1 MRKHLSTIV
10 LVFLL
15 LIGLSL
21 LLYPTV
27 SDYWNSFHQ
36 TRAITTYAENVAAL
50 DNASYDAIWEAARQY
65 NRNLCSRSN
74 GLRLSEEQK
83 AEYERLLDVSGVG
96 VMGYIEIPEMTGAC
110 PSTTARRI
118 PSYRWPSVIWNG
130 PACR

>member
-36 TRAITTYAENVAAL
+36 TRAIATYAENVAAL
-50 DNASYDAIWEAARQY
+50 DNASYDAIWETPPGSITGTCVVAATASSSPR
-65 NRNLCSRSN
+65 SRRPN
-74 GLRLSEEQK
+74 TK
-83 AEYERLLDVSGVG
+83 ACWTYPVRGSWAISRFPKL
-96 VMGYIEIPEMTGAC
+96 T
-110 PSTTARRI
+110 
-118 PSYRWPSVIWNG
+118 
-130 PACR
+130 

>member
-36 TRAITTYAENVAAL
+36 TRAIAT
-50 DNASYDAIWEAARQY
+50 
-65 NRNLCSRSN
+65 
-74 GLRLSEEQK
+74 LS
-83 AEYERLLDVSGVG
+83 L
-96 VMGYIEIPEMTGAC
+96 IHI
-110 PSTTARRI
+110 
-118 PSYRWPSVIWNG
+118 
-130 PACR
+130 